1 MDLPKSCLNQKF
13 NSHILLIYVHLRP
26 HLLAK
31 IFKLASDKGD
41 IGKVKIEKENFFF
54 FFYVGRESKK
64 IFNCFD

>member
-13 NSHILLIYVHLRP
+13 NSQILLIYVHLRP

-41 IGKVKIEKENFFF
+41 IGKVKIEKENIFFF
-54 FFYVGRESKK
+54 LCRKRKQED
-64 IFNCFD
+64 I